1 MSRFLSARHVSLV
14 PYTPGEQPRDMKY
27 IKLNTN
33 ESPFPPSPKAQA
45 AAREAADALQLYPDP
60 TCAALVDAFAAAYGV
75 KSENVI
81 LGNGSDELLQ
91 YATLAFCDET
101 HGLLFPDITYGFYRV
116 FAELYHIPYK
126 EEPLDDGFG
135 VKIDAYEN
143 AGCTIFLANPNAP
156 TGIALSTAEIERI
169 LRTNPDHVVVID
181 EAYVDFG
188 AESCVPLIETYDN
201 LLVIQTTSKS
211 RSMAGARLGMAFGNA
226 TLIRDLNT
234 IRFSLNPYNI
244 NRMTMAA
251 GLGTLS
257 DPAYME
263 SNCRAVMDARAYTA
277 EALKALGFTFPDSRA
292 NFIFARHPQVGGE
305 EIYRALRARGIL
317 VRHFSSPRLRDYNRI
332 TIGTR
337 AQMEALVAALSSIL
351 EEHT

>member
-1 MSRFLSARHVSLV
+1 MSRFLSSTHASLV

-33 ESPFPPSPKAQA
+33 ESPFSPSPRAQA
-45 AAREAADALQLYPDP
+45 AAAEALDTLQLYPDP
-60 TCAALVDAFAAAYGV
+60 TCATLIKAFAEAYEV
-75 KSENVI
+75 TPENVI

-91 YATLAFCDET
+91 YATLAFCDAT

-116 FAELYHIPYK
+116 FAELYHIPYR
-126 EEPLDDGFG
+126 EEPLKEDFSVDLG
-135 VKIDAYEN
+135 AYEG

-156 TGIALSTAEIERI
+156 TGIALTPQEIERI
-169 LRTNPDHVVVID
+169 LRANPDHVVMVD

-188 AESCVPLIETYDN
+188 AESCVPLIHKYDN

-211 RSMAGARLGMAFGNA
+211 RSMAGARLGMAFANEA
-226 TLIRDLNT
+226 LIRDLNT

-251 GLGTLS
+251 GIGTLA
-257 DPAYME
+257 DPAYMQA
-263 SNCRAVMDARAYTA
+263 NCRAVMDARAYTA
-277 EALKALGFTFPDSRA
+277 DALAALGFEFPESAA
-292 NFIFARHPQVGGE
+292 NFIFVRHPRVGGE

-317 VRHFSSPRLRDYNRI
+317 VRHFTAPRLKDYNRI

-337 AQMEALVAALSSIL
+337 AQMEALVAALTSIL
-351 EEHT
+351 EEHS